1 MKIHIQCCCLLVLL
15 PVSLQAIAD
24 NRVSI
29 REEGGYR
36 YIESNGLPDH
46 STGQFPN
53 SGNPNSISAQNHQF
67 RVTLNPQKS
76 GNATPVQLAG
86 VAVNGVPMEPG
97 TAEFW
102 NQDRSSGWRIQ
113 AQGPGVNL
121 GLDQN
126 HAHVQPGG
134 MYHYHGVPTG
144 VINNASS
151 SLIGWAADGF
161 EIHYAGNQSKSSWR
175 LKSGTRPSGPGGKY
189 DGTYEN
195 DFEYVA
201 GSGNLDQC
209 NGGDLNGKYVYFIT
223 DDYPYIQRCVFG
235 IPDSS
240 FAKRGPGPGAP
251 GGPDSGRPPEGREGM
266 PPPPEHGHQ
275 HPPPPRR

>member
-1 MKIHIQCCCLLVLL
+1 MKTYIQKFSLLILL
-15 PVSLQAIAD
+15 SVSLQSVAD
-24 NRVSI
+24 NQVSI

-67 RVTLNPQKS
+67 RVTMNPQKT
-76 GNATPVQLAG
+76 GNATQVQLAG
-86 VAVNGVPMEPG
+86 VAINGVPMEPG
-97 TAEFW
+97 TDEFW
-102 NQDRSSGWRIQ
+102 NRDRSSGWRIQ

-151 SLIGWAADGF
+151 SLVGWAADGF
-161 EIHYAGNQSKSSWR
+161 EIHYIGDKSKSSYK
-175 LKSGTRPSGPGGKY
+175 LKNGKRGSGPGGTY

-195 DFEYVA
+195 DFEYIE

-209 NGGDLNGKYVYFIT
+209 NGGELDGKYVYFIT
-223 DDYPYIQRCVFG
+223 NDYPYIQRCVFG
-235 IPDSS
+235 TPDPS
-240 FAKRGPGPGAP
+240 FAKRGPGPGRR
-251 GGPDSGRPPEGREGM
+251 DSRRPPEGMGDR
-266 PPPPEHGHQ
+266 PPPPGHEHP
-275 HPPPPRR
+275 HPPPSRR